1 MLNFIIKRFFMA
13 ILTHLACFIIGII
26 IGGWAGWKVAGH
38 AFCCAIDDLKKDY
51 IISEKTVRK

>member
-1 MLNFIIKRFFMA
+1 MA